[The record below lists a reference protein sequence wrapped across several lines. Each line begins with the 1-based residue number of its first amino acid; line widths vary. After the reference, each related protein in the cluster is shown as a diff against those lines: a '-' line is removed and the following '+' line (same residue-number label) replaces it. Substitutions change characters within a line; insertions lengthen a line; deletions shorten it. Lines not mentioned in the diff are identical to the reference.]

1 LIIILPWAPGW
12 GPDSFDRKHSHETE
26 AAGTRTLPYAGMGF
40 RTGSRS
46 YCGPGG
52 IVQKLNNSLTRTLV
66 HINTKSAH
74 VSIFAESAAIDQS
87 SLRMDDLVV
96 SERGPMNIE
105 SKGRVN
111 AVAPIRICDIGGW
124 TDTWFAKRGAIFN
137 IAVYPYVEV
146 QLSEKQ
152 GSEKASIAVNLEN
165 FNWSYVVDPGNIS
178 YGPHP
183 LIDAAID
190 SIGLAA
196 NISLEVNI
204 FSLAPPGA
212 STGTSAAVAVALIAA
227 LSFFA
232 GNRLTPYE
240 IAALAHSVET
250 EKLHLQC
257 GIQDQMSSAFGGIN
271 FIQMQQFPHAS
282 VSPVNIS
289 NALWWELES
298 RLSLVYIGTP
308 HSSSEIHKKVI
319 AELGDDADSD
329 PRLEK
334 LRRFAEEAKQSVL
347 RGDFARLGKIM
358 DLNTDVQRELHEG
371 LVCEQFEKA
380 IETSRRFDVYGCKVN
395 GAGGDGGSITILGNG
410 DAVKKRRMEDALAK
424 EGMRPIPIYLS
435 RYGVRVW

>member
-1 LIIILPWAPGW
+1 
-12 GPDSFDRKHSHETE
+12 
-26 AAGTRTLPYAGMGF
+26 
-40 RTGSRS
+40 
-46 YCGPGG
+46 
-52 IVQKLNNSLTRTLV
+52 
-66 HINTKSAH
+66 
-74 VSIFAESAAIDQS
+74 
-87 SLRMDDLVV
+87 MDDLVV
-96 SERGPMNIE
+96 IEGGPMNGE
-105 SKGRVN
+105 RRARVS

-124 TDTWFAKRGAIFN
+124 TDTWFAKRGTIFN

-146 QLSEKQ
+146 QLSEKPR
-152 GSEKASIAVNLEN
+152 SEEASISVNLEN
-165 FNWSYVVDPGNIS
+165 YNWSYVVDPGNIS

-190 SIGLAA
+190 SVGLAS
-196 NISLEVNI
+196 NSSLDVNI

-212 STGTSAAVAVALIAA
+212 STGTSAAVTVALIAA
-227 LSFFA
+227 LSSFA

-240 IAALAHSVET
+240 IASLAHSVET

-271 FIQMQQFPHAS
+271 FIQMHQFPHAS

-319 AELGDDADSD
+319 AELGDNADTD

-334 LRRFAEEAKQSVL
+334 LRLLAVEAKQAVL
-347 RGDFARLGKIM
+347 RGDFVGLGKTM
-358 DLNTDVQRELHEG
+358 DLNTDVQRQLHEG
-371 LVCEQFEKA
+371 LVCPQFDKA
-380 IETSRRFDVYGCKVN
+380 IETARRFDVLGCKVN
-395 GAGGDGGSITILGNG
+395 GAGGDGGSITILGSG
-410 DAVKKRRMEDALAK
+410 EAVKKRRMEDALAR
-424 EGMRPIPIYLS
+424 EGMHPIPIYLS